1 MYIKQSKNTFI
12 RCADDGKGYI
22 TNQMTCYDRIYDD
35 IGADFLRVLSREP
48 QDVEDIVREKLM
60 SLYEGVSAEEL
71 KKDFID
77 FALDLA
83 RNLFVVIGDSPEEL
97 ERKETEFSY
106 AKGNMKTQVYDYT
119 QHTDYDVK
127 ENSQDVKLEA
137 DQRKPHLTSLQF
149 ELTSRCN
156 ERCIHCYIPNAK
168 KDAGGDMK
176 IEQVKDIID
185 QFAEM
190 GGQHITLSGGEVF
203 LHKDVIRIMQY
214 CREKDMRISILS
226 NLISLRDVQI
236 PFIKAA
242 NVSLIQTSLYSVDP
256 AVHDKITK
264 VKGSCEKTKA
274 AIDKLIAAD
283 IPVQI
288 SCPIMK
294 ANKDSY
300 RAVLKYAQERNIKA
314 DADYI
319 MMAQS
324 DLDPSNLANRLSV
337 EETEVVLR
345 DIIQY
350 DLDYFDMMKE
360 TPSKTDEFKFDKER
374 FKKQPLCGAGMNEC
388 CITENGDVYPCAG
401 WQAYVLGN
409 INEKSL
415 KDIWE
420 NSEKAKFIRGITH
433 GDFEKCLECE
443 AFDFCAMCLVRNFN
457 ESNGDMFKI
466 NQHFCDVAFL
476 NKRLVEEYQA
486 KLEHESQSQA

>member
-12 RCADDGKGYI
+12 RCVDGKGYI
-22 TNQMTCYDRIYDD
+22 MNQMTCYDRIYDD
-35 IGADFLRVLSREP
+35 IGADFLGTLTRMP
-48 QDVEDIVREKLM
+48 QDIDNIVQDKLM
-60 SLYEGVSAEEL
+60 RLYENVAPEEL

-77 FALDLA
+77 FAKDLE
-83 RNLFVVIGDSPEEL
+83 RNLFVLTGATIEEL
-97 ERKETEFSY
+97 ESKETEFSY
-106 AKGNMKTQVYDYT
+106 SRGNMKTQIYDFT
-119 QHTDYDVK
+119 QHTDTEIK
-127 ENSQDVKLEA
+127 ENTQDIKIEA
-137 DQRKPHLTSLQF
+137 DQRKPCLTSLQF

-156 ERCIHCYIPNAK
+156 ERCIHCYIPNSK
-168 KDAGGDMK
+168 KDKGGDMS
-176 IEQVKDIID
+176 IAQVKDVIN

-226 NLISLRDVQI
+226 NLISLRDIQI

-242 NVSLIQTSLYSVDP
+242 NVSLIQTSLYSIDP
-256 AVHDKITK
+256 AIHDMITK

-294 ANKDSY
+294 ANNNGY

-324 DLDPSNLANRLSV
+324 DLDSSNLANRLSLD
-337 EETEVVLR
+337 ETEIVLR
-345 DIIQY
+345 DIIEY
-350 DLDYFDMMKE
+350 DLDYLKMMESK
-360 TPSKTDEFKFDKER
+360 PSKTDEFKFNKER

-388 CITENGDVYPCAG
+388 CIAENGDVYPCAG

-409 INEKSL
+409 INTKSL

-420 NSEKAKFIRGITH
+420 NSEKAKLIRGVTH
-433 GDFEKCLECE
+433 GDFEKCIECD
-443 AFDFCAMCLVRNFN
+443 AFNFCSMCLVRNFN
-457 ESNGDMFKI
+457 ESGGNMFKI
-466 NQHFCDVAFL
+466 NKHFCDVAFL
-476 NKRLVEEYQA
+476 NKRLVEEYVA
-486 KLEHESQSQA
+486 KIRGNYESKP

>member
-1 MYIKQSKNTFI
+1 MYIKLSKNTFV
-12 RCADDGKGYI
+12 RCVDGKGYI
-22 TNQMTCYDRIYDD
+22 MNQMTCYDRIYDD
-35 IGADFLRVLSREP
+35 IGADFLSVLSREA
-48 QDVEDIVREKLM
+48 QSVDDIVRN
-60 SLYEGVSAEEL
+60 SLLPQYEGVSAEEI
-71 KKDFID
+71 KQDFMD
-77 FALDLA
+77 FALDLE
-83 RNLFVVIGDSPEEL
+83 RNLFVLMGDSLEEV
-97 ERKETEFSY
+97 EQKEMEFSY
-106 AKGNMKTQVYDYT
+106 SRGNMKTQVYDFT
-119 QHTDYDVK
+119 QHAHEEVV
-127 ENSQDVKLEA
+127 ENTQDVKLEA

-176 IEQVKDIID
+176 LEQVKDIID

-226 NLISLRDVQI
+226 NLISLKDVQI
-236 PFIKAA
+236 PFIKAV

-256 AVHDKITK
+256 AIHDKITK
-264 VKGSCEKTKA
+264 VNGSCEKTKA

-300 RAVLKYAQERNIKA
+300 HEVLKYAHERNIKA

-324 DLDPSNLANRLSV
+324 DLDTGNLANRLSI

-345 DIIQY
+345 DIMEY
-350 DLDYFDMMKE
+350 DIDYFEMMKD
-360 TPSKTDEFKFDKER
+360 TPSKTDAVKFDRER
-374 FKKQPLCGAGMNEC
+374 YKKQPLCGAGMNEC

-409 INEKSL
+409 VNEQSL

-420 NSEKAKFIRGITH
+420 NSEKAKAIRRVTN
-433 GDFEKCLECE
+433 GDFEQCIECE
-443 AFDFCAMCLVRNFN
+443 AFDFCAMCLVRNYN
-457 ESNGDMFKI
+457 E
-466 NQHFCDVAFL
+466 
-476 NKRLVEEYQA
+476 
-486 KLEHESQSQA
+486 